1 MTHELTQKELRFMRS
16 LKSPHG
22 IQRFLDSIPYHHA
35 GTAWSPRRVIKEK
48 TAHCLEGAVFAAA
61 ALKSLGYPPL
71 VWDLEAYRDS
81 DHVLAVFQVGK
92 HWGSIAKSNFTG
104 LRYREPVYQS
114 LRELAMSYFDDYFNL
129 SGDRSLRA
137 FANKPVNLSRFDK
150 LHWQT
155 TDKDVWFIAE
165 HLVHVPHT
173 KILTPAQEKMLVRVG
188 HRRLKSG
195 MVGMEHAPNKD
206 Q

>member
-1 MTHELTQKELRFMRS
+1 MSWTNELTPKELRFLRS
-16 LKSPHG
+16 LKTPHG

-35 GTAWSPRRVIKEK
+35 GSAWSPRLVIETK

-61 ALKSLGYPPL
+61 ALRALGYPPL

-92 HWGSIAKSNFTG
+92 HWGAIAKSNFTG

-137 FANKPVNLSRFDK
+137 YANKPVDLKRFDK
-150 LHWQT
+150 LHWMT

-165 HLVHVPHT
+165 HLVTVPHT
-173 KILTPAQEKMLVRVG
+173 KLLSSAQVKKLVRVG
-188 HRRLKSG
+188 ERRLKSG
-195 MVGMEHAPNKD
+195 MVGMEKPR
-206 Q
+206 

>member
-1 MTHELTQKELRFMRS
+1 MKNPAELTRKELRFLRS
-16 LKSPHG
+16 LKSPYG
-22 IQRFLDSIPYHHA
+22 IQHYLDSIPYHHA
-35 GTAWSPRRVIKEK
+35 GTAWSPRRVIKEG

-61 ALKSLGYPPL
+61 ALKAIGYPPL

-137 FANKPVNLSRFDK
+137 FATKPVNLSRFDR
-150 LHWQT
+150 LNWMT
-155 TDKDVWFIAE
+155 TDGDVWFVAE
-165 HLVHVPHT
+165 HLVDVPHT
-173 KILTPAQEKMLVRVG
+173 KLLTSAQVKMLVRVG

-195 MVGMEHAPNKD
+195 MVGMEHAPNK
-206 Q
+206 